1 MQNKRQPQS
10 GVIIYSC
17 CCKTVPAAAEKARI
31 ALHLVSGLT
40 IRDGDRQVYKAFAA
54 SLGLVFIA
62 ELGDKTQIAVLTL
75 AARFGFLPVYAGA
88 AVAFVLL
95 NVLAVSVGT
104 VLYNFVPEA
113 VIRYVAAAVFIIF
126 GLLSFR
132 PEKEE
137 EEGGDDKGKSPFI
150 KTFLAILLMEFG
162 DKTQLSLVA
171 LSAKYEAPV
180 WVFLGGTIAL
190 LLATA
195 LGALVGKGLGK
206 VIPMKW
212 IRWISGV
219 VFIVFG
225 ILMALGVW

>member
-1 MQNKRQPQS
+1 MFF
-10 GVIIYSC
+10 
-17 CCKTVPAAAEKARI
+17 KAL
-31 ALHLVSGLT
+31 AS
-40 IRDGDRQVYKAFAA
+40 

-88 AVAFVLL
+88 GLAFILL
-95 NVLAVSVGT
+95 NALAVSVGT
-104 VLYNFVPEA
+104 VLYSFVPEE
-113 VIRYVAAAVFIIF
+113 VIRYAAAAVFIIF

-137 EEGGDDKGKSPFI
+137 EESDGKSKNPFV
-150 KTFLAILLMEFG
+150 KSFLAIILMEFG
-162 DKTQLSLVA
+162 DKTQLSLIA
-171 LSAKYEAPV
+171 LSAKYSSPIG
-180 WVFLGGTIAL
+180 VFLGGTVAL

-195 LGALVGKGLGK
+195 LGALAGKGLSK
-206 VIPMKW
+206 VIPLKW

-225 ILMALGVW
+225 ILMAVSIW